1 MTALCSRLNE
11 NTHKNTMCNVQN
23 IRQSRLSRRAALV
36 DILHTLESKN
46 DAEMSEIRTV
56 YYFIASVC

>member
-1 MTALCSRLNE
+1 
-11 NTHKNTMCNVQN
+11 MCNVQN

-56 YYFIASVC
+56 YYFIALVC